1 MKLPI
6 FLLTIITLAVGCFAQ
21 TPAAS
26 VQPGPNKIL
35 PGTVIPAE
43 LSKSLDAKKAKPGDK
58 IEAKTT
64 MDMLSQGK
72 VVIPRNSKI
81 EGHVTSAKPHSKESP
96 ESELGIAFDRIVM
109 KKEGE
114 LPMQAAIQAI
124 APPVRMDNAAAATA
138 APTGSAPTSQPSG
151 NTGSGNMGPGNMGS
165 ANSAGTAPSSAGQS
179 PSMGVPE
186 AASAGPSGVL
196 TPEAKGAVDMKGATL
211 TSAKEANVIAS
222 SGQNVKLDGG
232 TQLMLRVE

>member
-1 MKLPI
+1 MKLPVF
-6 FLLTIITLAVGCFAQ
+6 FLTVMALAAGCFAQ
-21 TPAAS
+21 TAAAPP
-26 VQPGPNKIL
+26 QPGPKIL

-72 VVIPRNSKI
+72 VVIPKNSKI
-81 EGHVTSAKPHSKESP
+81 EGHVTSAKPHTKESP

-109 KKEGE
+109 KKAGE
-114 LPMQAAIQAI
+114 VPMQAAIQAI

-138 APTGSAPTSQPSG
+138 APMGSAPPAQPSGNAGSGNMGSG
-151 NTGSGNMGPGNMGS
+151 NTGS
-165 ANSAGTAPSSAGQS
+165 ANSPGTASSSAGQT
-179 PSMGVPE
+179 PAMGAPD
-186 AASAGPSGVL
+186 AASPGPSGIL
-196 TPEAKGAVDMKGATL
+196 APGAKGAVDMKGASL

-222 SGQNVKLDGG
+222 SSQNVKLDGG
-232 TQLMLRVE
+232 TQMMLRVE

>member
-1 MKLPI
+1 MKI
-6 FLLTIITLAVGCFAQ
+6 SVFFFAIIALAAGCLAQ
-21 TPAAS
+21 TPTAAP
-26 VQPGPNKIL
+26 QPGASKIL

-81 EGHVTSAKPHSKESP
+81 EGHVTSAKPHTKDSP
-96 ESELGIAFDRIVM
+96 ESELGIAFDRLLM
-109 KKEGE
+109 KNAGE

-124 APPVRMDNAAAATA
+124 APPVRMANPAAAA
-138 APTGSAPTSQPSG
+138 APMGPAPSTQPSG
-151 NTGSGNMGPGNMGS
+151 NMGSGKTGPGNMGS
-165 ANSAGTAPSSAGQS
+165 ANSAGAASSSGGQT
-179 PSMGVPE
+179 PSMSAPD
-186 AASAGPSGVL
+186 AASPGPSGVL
-196 TPEAKGAVDMKGATL
+196 APEAKGAVDMKGATL

-222 SGQNVKLDGG
+222 SSQNVHLDGG